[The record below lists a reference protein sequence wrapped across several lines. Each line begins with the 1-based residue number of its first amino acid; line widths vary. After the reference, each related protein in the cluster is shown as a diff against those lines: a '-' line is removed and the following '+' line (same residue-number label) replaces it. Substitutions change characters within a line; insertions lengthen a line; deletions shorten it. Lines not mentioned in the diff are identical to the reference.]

1 MTIRLSQNR
10 QEFVRSLVQTGQFAS
25 EEAVVEEALQLL
37 KERFEDLDQLAEL
50 RRQVAIGI
58 AQADRGELAP
68 FAPHATLARIRSRRT
83 ANPEHPNG

>member
-58 AQADRGELAP
+58 AQADRGELAS
-68 FAPHATLARIRSRRT
+68 FDPHATLARIRSRRI